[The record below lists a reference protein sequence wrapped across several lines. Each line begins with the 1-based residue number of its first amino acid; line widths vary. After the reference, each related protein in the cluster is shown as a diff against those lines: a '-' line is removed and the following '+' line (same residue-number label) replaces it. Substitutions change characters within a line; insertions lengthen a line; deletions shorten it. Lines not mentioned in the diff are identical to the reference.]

1 MEIKRLF
8 ILVIMNIICID
19 IYSNDSYYYAFDKQI
34 SITLMSNKLALHNDD
49 NLSNEL
55 IENTI
60 SKYQLVGEWKN
71 NNLYIIENVKRT
83 SQLFSFDTSEK
94 ISCLP
99 VYLIND
105 MEAVLFNEIILSPRV
120 SEYDMTEIISQYNI
134 TLKKD
139 GGIYQIYSVPV
150 GMNPISIANMI
161 YKTGNFKFA
170 YPHFFV
176 PAESFA
182 YIPNDPYFPYQITC
196 HNTGQVFN
204 DNHSGTFDADIDAPE
219 AWEITKGSPDIIV
232 AVFDD
237 GVTSNHP
244 DLPNLRQV
252 RLNGSNFGSGDPDD
266 PSPVD
271 NNNHGNA
278 CAGVIA
284 ATMDNN
290 EGIAGI
296 APNCKIMPLRWDST
310 TTEEGFADG
319 INFAVNNG
327 ARILS
332 CSWGYKTSLSTFKPA
347 IVTAIENAI
356 ESGVVVVF
364 AAGNTATRNK
374 LKKGF
379 VTFPANADV
388 EHLITVG
395 ASDRNDEIANYSPKS
410 LQIDLVAPS
419 HKAYSQNMKNET
431 FEMWSLDVPGNIG
444 YNPANDLRDSIP
456 IGEILPNMGINHLSY
471 TGRFGGTSHACPVVA
486 GVAAL
491 VLSVNPYLLPSE
503 VFSIL
508 TNTCDKIGNNS
519 YENGKNDDFGNGRV
533 NAYAAVLAAKTKYI
547 QNHTYQS
554 GSVVAET
561 YPEII
566 AGYAVTDSQ
575 PYGNVILE
583 AGSDVTFRATDRVV
597 LMPGF
602 HAKVGSKLHVKIEA
616 TSTNPIA
623 HAPQRIAPKS
633 STTPKDNIESSV
645 EVITSNSIEG
655 IACETISSTSIY
667 TISGQLLQTI
677 AGGIN
682 NLSHLPSGMYILQH
696 RMSDGSVR
704 SEKIAN
710 NK

>member
-34 SITLMSNKLALHNDD
+34 SITLMSNKLALHNND

-71 NNLYIIENVKRT
+71 NNLYIIENVRRT
-83 SQLFSFDTSEK
+83 SQLFSFDISEE

-120 SEYDMTEIISQYNI
+120 SEYDMTEIIDQYNI

-161 YKTGNFKFA
+161 YKTGKFKFA

-182 YIPNDPYFPYQITC
+182 YIPNDPYFPYQISC

-252 RLNGSNFGSGDPDD
+252 RLNGSNFGSGNPDD

-284 ATMDNN
+284 ATM
-290 EGIAGI
+290 E
-296 APNCKIMPLRWDST
+296 IMKELQELRQ
-310 TTEEGFADG
+310 
-319 INFAVNNG
+319 
-327 ARILS
+327 
-332 CSWGYKTSLSTFKPA
+332 
-347 IVTAIENAI
+347 IV
-356 ESGVVVVF
+356 
-364 AAGNTATRNK
+364 K
-374 LKKGF
+374 LC
-379 VTFPANADV
+379 
-388 EHLITVG
+388 L
-395 ASDRNDEIANYSPKS
+395 
-410 LQIDLVAPS
+410 
-419 HKAYSQNMKNET
+419 
-431 FEMWSLDVPGNIG
+431 
-444 YNPANDLRDSIP
+444 
-456 IGEILPNMGINHLSY
+456 
-471 TGRFGGTSHACPVVA
+471 
-486 GVAAL
+486 
-491 VLSVNPYLLPSE
+491 
-503 VFSIL
+503 
-508 TNTCDKIGNNS
+508 
-519 YENGKNDDFGNGRV
+519 
-533 NAYAAVLAAKTKYI
+533 
-547 QNHTYQS
+547 
-554 GSVVAET
+554 
-561 YPEII
+561 
-566 AGYAVTDSQ
+566 
-575 PYGNVILE
+575 
-583 AGSDVTFRATDRVV
+583 
-597 LMPGF
+597 
-602 HAKVGSKLHVKIEA
+602 
-616 TSTNPIA
+616 
-623 HAPQRIAPKS
+623 
-633 STTPKDNIESSV
+633 
-645 EVITSNSIEG
+645 
-655 IACETISSTSIY
+655 
-667 TISGQLLQTI
+667 
-677 AGGIN
+677 
-682 NLSHLPSGMYILQH
+682 
-696 RMSDGSVR
+696 
-704 SEKIAN
+704 
-710 NK
+710 